1 MTRSCVNRTAMRD
14 SESHSKHPL
23 KKNIY
28 PVTLASFLFIDEKIL
43 TLAALKKTTD
53 WLTECICSSQD
64 KRRCDK
70 TPAHNINVHSLMA
83 SVGQPQL
90 VDSTPVWYL
99 SITKSRLTRLI
110 VVTWCC
116 YDSFCLLYTRSQASS
131 SSFSTTVPRC
141 TQRLGSQLSF
151 LWLRQTLSDFKNSFK
166 AD

>member
-1 MTRSCVNRTAMRD
+1 MTRNCVNRTAMRD

-70 TPAHNINVHSLMA
+70 RLRTTLTFTHWWHQSASHKWLSVH
-83 SVGQPQL
+83 QFDTCP
-90 VDSTPVWYL
+90 
-99 SITKSRLTRLI
+99 ITKSRLTRLI
-110 VVTWCC
+110 VVRWCC
-116 YDSFCLLYTRSQASS
+116 YNSFCLLYTRSQASS
-131 SSFSTTVPRC
+131 SSFSRTVPRR

-151 LWLRQTLSDFKNSFK
+151 LWLRQILSDLKNSFK